1 MQRKFYRT
9 CLNTSA
15 IDEDD
20 NRTFLKMLDRLG
32 GWPLVKV
39 YSWDSLEFD
48 WLKIMLKAK
57 EIGFPYNFFLRVVVL
72 QHKNISQPIPIR
84 VGTFIQLKMSYK
96 LVLIFNNV
104 YVQVSPP
111 YVTEKF
117 EKEWQE
123 TNLEVMSEIASVL
136 GAASVGAT
144 TELRRT
150 MYFAEEL
157 HNVKLYLKLI
167 FHDNVNA
174 CFIDYRK
181 SN

>member
-1 MQRKFYRT
+1 MNHSLQRLNDLKKYQLKEIVVTNVNDSHNVAKSLQMQRKFYRT

-84 VGTFIQLKMSYK
+84 VGTFI
-96 LVLIFNNV
+96 
-104 YVQVSPP
+104 
-111 YVTEKF
+111 
-117 EKEWQE
+117 
-123 TNLEVMSEIASVL
+123 
-136 GAASVGAT
+136 
-144 TELRRT
+144 
-150 MYFAEEL
+150 
-157 HNVKLYLKLI
+157 
-167 FHDNVNA
+167 
-174 CFIDYRK
+174 
-181 SN
+181 